1 MGYKQVFHH
10 QKTAAMIGLLGSLL
24 FTLSAF
30 SYLSYAWFTSQKTT
44 SVNFSNMKLVT
55 GFSVK
60 VKYLSYNG
68 QIENGVTTYHG
79 YKRSDIT
86 TLDASFSYSSNFL
99 TPEDTTSTG
108 PLGGRYF
115 APFYASTYCFEIT
128 SDEGL
133 TSFQVFLS
141 SFSSPASTTEY
152 SDSLSAYIS
161 LSEAVDVYTAYSD
174 GTNLDADAKAFLEAT
189 TGDGATDR
197 FSHTGTS
204 LEEGTAD
211 SWNPTGTMKT
221 PASGPAYFFVTEYFT
236 NDSATFY
243 SPVSGSA
250 NHWVHDV
257 NGTSNPYQGLSIV
270 LSGASVGPGE

>member
-1 MGYKQVFHH
+1 MGYQRHFHH
-10 QKTAAMIGLLGSLL
+10 PKTLALIGVVGSLL
-24 FTLSAF
+24 FTMAAF
-30 SYLSYAWFTSQKTT
+30 SYLSYAWFTAQRTVNANFTNIKVT
-44 SVNFSNMKLVT
+44 S

-68 QIENGVTTYHG
+68 QTENGVTTYHG
-79 YKRSDIT
+79 YKRGDIT
-86 TLDASFSYSSNFL
+86 SLDTSFTYAGNFL
-99 TPEDTTSTG
+99 SADDTSSTG

-115 APFYASTYCFEIT
+115 APLYASTYCFEI
-128 SDEGL
+128 SYDGGEAP
-133 TSFQVFLS
+133 FNIFLS

-189 TGDGATDR
+189 TGDGASDR
-197 FSHTGTS
+197 FSHTGSS
-204 LEEGTAD
+204 LEAGTAD
-211 SWNPTGTMKT
+211 SWNPTASMKT
-221 PASGPAYFFVTEYFT
+221 SKSGPAYFFVTEYFT

-270 LSGASVGPGE
+270 LTGVTVDRG